1 MLKNEMVKKFIAG
14 SVMVILFALL
24 FVACGNPGKGTVST
38 GGFVL
43 YYLNAEATELE
54 AVSYALQSS
63 DTEGMIEE
71 VIARQKDEP
80 AEAGKLRLLPDG
92 VEIIGHKTEGTT
104 LTLDFSAGF
113 SDSAPERALLVRGG
127 IVREFLQIAGVER
140 VIFTVAGEEL
150 TDSYGNAIGPMTTDS
165 FVENSAKTINSYQS
179 ATMTLYFT
187 DVTGTKLVIEPRKV
201 YYIGSE
207 SLERAVLG
215 ELMKGP
221 KLTGHYATFGTD
233 NHVLSVITQDDVCY
247 VNFDTESLSS
257 VLSVS
262 EEVQIYSIVN
272 SLADTCGIEKVQF
285 SVDGDSTGVFR
296 ESMSL
301 SEQYTKK
308 ETLID

>member
-1 MLKNEMVKKFIAG
+1 MLKSGKKKKCISAG
-14 SVMVILFALL
+14 AVFLLFALL
-24 FVACGNPGKGTVST
+24 FAACGSVREGEPARGS
-38 GGFVL
+38 FVL
-43 YYLNAEATELE
+43 YQLNAEATELE
-54 AVSYALQSS
+54 AVSYTLQAS
-63 DTEGMIEE
+63 DPEGMIEE

-80 AEAGKLRLLPDG
+80 AEEGRLRLLPEG

-104 LTLDFSAGF
+104 LTLDFSGNF
-113 SDSAPERALLVRGG
+113 SNSTPERALLVRGG

-140 VIFTVAGEEL
+140 VIFTVEGEDL
-150 TDSYGNAIGPMTTDS
+150 TDSYGDAIGPMTTDS

-187 DVTGTKLVIEPRKV
+187 DATGTKLVIEPRKV